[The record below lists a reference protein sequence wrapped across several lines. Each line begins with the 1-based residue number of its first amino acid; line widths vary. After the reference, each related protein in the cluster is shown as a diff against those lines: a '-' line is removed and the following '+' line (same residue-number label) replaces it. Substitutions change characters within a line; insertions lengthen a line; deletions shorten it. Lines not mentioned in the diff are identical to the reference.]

1 MPFYVVHQTII
12 VIIGFFVVQL
22 DLIVFLKYLIISSIS
37 FVIVLGL
44 VMVIKQFNVT
54 RFLFGMGL
62 KKKQVEK
69 EKVLNNKAS

>member
-44 VMVIKQFNVT
+44 VMVIKQFNVS

-62 KKKQVEK
+62 KKKRVEK
-69 EKVLNNKAS
+69 EKTLEN